1 MKEKGKKTLL
11 YSLVFIISLVIFTLL
26 TILLENAMKV
36 QKNMVNIT
44 FQGMPQLFLMK
55 FVIHIVSAVCVII
68 ICVIIK
74 KLIDINKIAC
84 ILPIA
89 VTAVISVLPF
99 IVSAMGDVTGFIVA
113 IFIDLTTWTVY

>member
-1 MKEKGKKTLL
+1 
-11 YSLVFIISLVIFTLL
+11 
-26 TILLENAMKV
+26 MKV

-44 FQGMPQLFLMK
+44 FQEMPQLFLMK

-99 IVSAMGDVTGFIVA
+99 IVSAMGEVTGFIVA
-113 IFIDLTTWTVY
+113 IFIDLTTWTVYGYSLVVMLCLAIAYTIGKAVKNN